1 MVVDEVQ
8 NEFPHERTSCLIE
21 LICTGIVSGR
31 PRVAENSFLSR
42 VASLVAGPRA
52 ALLLAPRYGRPVVGI
67 RQFDRDVPRRADHAI
82 TAVGVVATFEGFQ
95 HEKEFFSEHWRI
107 PLRVVWMLV

>member
-1 MVVDEVQ
+1 MIVDEVQ
-8 NEFPHERTSCLIE
+8 NEFPHDRKSCLIE
-21 LICTGIVSGR
+21 LICRGIVSGR
-31 PRVAENSFLSR
+31 PRAAENSFFGR
-42 VASLVAGPRA
+42 VVSLFAGPLA
-52 ALLLAPRYGRPVVGI
+52 ALLLGPRFGRPVAGA

-82 TAVGVVATFEGFQ
+82 TAVGIAAAFEGFE